1 VVAEV
6 PQRVVL
12 SDVEKMVMAKVYQD
26 QEWDGRGLNSGEATL
41 TLKSQES
48 PYLEEVRETP
58 EGVDLVQAIIDWQ
71 RREREGHWLFTDD
84 FVLSRTAMSNAML
97 AKQLE
102 KEELDE
108 KLRQRRQPV
117 RLTRRQRR
125 AQKRR

>member
-1 VVAEV
+1 MDPKDNLRDAKPYILFDE
-6 PQRVVL
+6 
-12 SDVEKMVMAKVYQD
+12 AKVYQD
-26 QEWDGRGLNSGEATL
+26 QEWSGRGLKDGEATL

-58 EGVDLVQAIIDWQ
+58 EGVDLVQAMIDWQ
-71 RREREGHWLFTDD
+71 KRSREGHWLFTDD

-102 KEELDE
+102 KEDLDE